1 MQNEVNQVK
10 DVMTN
15 NIEKILQRG
24 DKLDDLQDRTSK
36 LENTVSNFFTFKFF
50 LNEITSSPIWSS
62 G

>member
-1 MQNEVNQVK
+1 LQNEVNQVK